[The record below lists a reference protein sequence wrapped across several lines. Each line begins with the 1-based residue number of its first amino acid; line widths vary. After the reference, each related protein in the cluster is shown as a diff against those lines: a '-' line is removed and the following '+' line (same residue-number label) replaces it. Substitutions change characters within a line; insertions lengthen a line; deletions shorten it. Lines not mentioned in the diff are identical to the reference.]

1 MKRYRPEQIVAKLRQ
16 AHVAKQHD
24 FRGHPSTARVK
35 GIPTALCHAERSREP
50 ALSLSD
56 GPLRGAKPNGGLAV
70 AVRRSVQ
77 RSRFP
82 VGCSPLAVSPFIPQ
96 SAILPAGPFGG
107 HQSEMCCSL
116 PPPTSILETGDDVAR
131 RLQEQKPG
139 PKPKANR

>member
-70 AVRRSVQ
+70 AV
-77 RSRFP
+77 
-82 VGCSPLAVSPFIPQ
+82 SPFIPH
-96 SAILPAGPFGG
+96 SEFRVSLGG
-107 HQSEMCCSL
+107 HQSEMRCFSPHPQAYL
-116 PPPTSILETGDDVAR
+116 RRATMWAPGSRNRNPARSRRPTA
-131 RLQEQKPG
+131 
-139 PKPKANR
+139 KAIKNVPRNFGNRAQF